1 MSDDGSRAYND
12 HNVYILGAG
21 FSAEAGLP
29 LINDFMNRM
38 RDAAA
43 WLEEQEGRA
52 EEIRAIERVLNFRL
66 QAAAAAYRVPIDV
79 ENVEEL
85 FSLVSANSD
94 RELVEAM
101 PLAIA
106 ATLDYARTTASLPL
120 ESRGF
125 AVGAL
130 NPVENK
136 SVSWG
141 KISPGLEAT
150 IQHEEPKREWHG
162 CPPYEFYLG
171 LMCGYFNKGG
181 SDRRDTIITFNYD
194 TVIEDSLDA
203 LRIPYSYGECVA
215 RVSDSQLVTSQVA
228 PHAVPILKLH
238 GSVNWC
244 PGEQYVFRASEK
256 AALPHDMVGGYGE
269 SVAFPNY
276 RALRQERFNPL
287 LVPPTWQK
295 AFRGPLSTVW
305 SDAVAALTTATRVI
319 IVGYS
324 VPGTD
329 QHFRYLLGAGFQ
341 KNISLRK
348 VFFVNPALADQ
359 ESQKQLRERLFGK
372 PGLLRAEHLEQ
383 GTVELI
389 PVGLQQFL
397 GGADDFNNHDAY
409 RLRIGRPL
417 NPPLYRYDRAAP
429 WRCYPHFGGGPM
441 QA

>member
-1 MSDDGSRAYND
+1 MSDEGSRAYND

-29 LINDFMNRM
+29 LIKDFMNRM

-43 WLEEQEGRA
+43 WLEEQERRA
-52 EEIRAIERVLNFRL
+52 EIRAIERVLDFRL

-85 FSLVSANSD
+85 FSLVSASGD
-94 RELVEAM
+94 RELVQAM

-106 ATLDYARTTASLPL
+106 ATLDYARITASIPL
-120 ESRGF
+120 ESQGF

-130 NPVENK
+130 NPVDK
-136 SVSWG
+136 PVTWG
-141 KISPGLEAT
+141 RITPGLEAAVQRET
-150 IQHEEPKREWHG
+150 PEREWHG
-162 CPPYEFYLG
+162 CPPYDFYLG
-171 LMCGYFNKGG
+171 VMCGYFNRGG
-181 SDRRDTIITFNYD
+181 ADRRDTIITFNYD
-194 TVIEDSLDA
+194 TVVEDSLDA
-203 LRIPYSYGECVA
+203 LRIPYSYGKCVT
-215 RVSDSQLVTSQVA
+215 RVSNSQLVASQVS
-228 PHAVPILKLH
+228 PGAVPILKLH

-244 PGEQYVFRASEK
+244 SGELY
-256 AALPHDMVGGYGE
+256 
-269 SVAFPNY
+269 AFPAGEVAELSRDTVENYEELAAAFPSY
-276 RALRQERFNPL
+276 RALRQQLFNPL

-295 AFRGPLSTVW
+295 ALRGPLSAVW

-324 VPGTD
+324 VPATD
-329 QHFRYLLGAGFQ
+329 QHFKYLLGAGFQ

-348 VFFVNPALADQ
+348 VFFINPALADQ
-359 ESQKQLRERLFGK
+359 ASEKELRERLFGK

-389 PVGLQQFL
+389 PADVRQLL
-397 GGADDFNNHDAY
+397 GGEDNFNREAY

-417 NPPLYRYDRAAP
+417 NSPVYRFDPAAP
-429 WRCYPHFGGGPM
+429 WRCYPHAGGGAM